1 LSSSKILIGKEI
13 NELIPYMKLPM
24 GAIQSE
30 ISKQSL
36 TGRSLNGENIPL
48 KVTIMNKQLF
58 NNEEIVYNCMISVY
72 TNISGLFTVNPV
84 TYQINSYNST
94 FSRLVFGFDE
104 NELIDK
110 VLLLFIYFKN
120 CLKII

>member
-1 LSSSKILIGKEI
+1 
-13 NELIPYMKLPM
+13 M